1 MPSVTM
7 VSLLLEAAERLVDER
22 PRSSAFK
29 RRAVS
34 TAYYAVFHALA
45 KVCTDALLSSLSQDR
60 NSKEYERIYRALDHG
75 SLKSA
80 FSREPLQTHTALR
93 KIGDLVVKLQS
104 ERHRADY
111 LPPIRNIFSKDD
123 TKKIVDQARAAVN
136 EINSLNSSDRLTL
149 ATFLLFKARQL

>member
-7 VSLLLEAAERLVDER
+7 VSLLLEAADKLVEER

-45 KVCTDALLSSLSQDR
+45 KVCAESLLPSTDRHED
-60 NSKEYERIYRALDHG
+60 EYARVYRALDHG

-80 FSREPLQTHTALR
+80 FAKEPLRDHSIFR
-93 KIGDLVVKLQS
+93 KIGDLVVPLQS

-111 LPPIRNIFSKDD
+111 LPPIKNVFSRREA
-123 TKKIVDQARAAVN
+123 KKLIDQARLAVS
-136 EINSLNSSDRLTL
+136 EIEGLNSRDSRIL
-149 ATFLLFKARQL
+149 ATCLLFRVRQQ